1 LAHAAELD
9 TAACCCCS
17 GVFCHWLKTVK
28 NGSEKQI
35 LLRRGC
41 QLLSLKSAENGMG
54 HMLKSKSYHSNSLS
68 NFAM

>member
-28 NGSEKQI
+28 NGSGKQI
-35 LLRRGC
+35 LLLRGC
-41 QLLSLKSAENGMG
+41 QLLSLKSAEKM
-54 HMLKSKSYHSNSLS
+54 
-68 NFAM
+68 AWDEC